1 MITSSISVIGAEAD
15 LRDILADIET
25 KFPYALEYVSAEI
38 RDALQKHLQSDLFGA
53 YTPEHY
59 TRRRGNTER
68 GRAIE
73 DEGNISSEIVGNS
86 LRFSYEPE
94 GENTPYNHQIF
105 GDHLIYILQKAEGYN
120 WGDNIPPR
128 PFWNSMIDDLKDGR
142 IMSAFANGMTAQ
154 GYTVTGT
161 QGIDGLDEYKI

>member
-38 RDALQKHLQSDLFGA
+38 RDALQKHWQSDLFGA

-86 LRFSYEPE
+86 LHFSYDSKRL
-94 GENTPYNHQIF
+94 IF
-105 GDHLIYILQKAEGYN
+105 YGIR
-120 WGDNIPPR
+120 IPP
-128 PFWNSMIDDLKDGR
+128 
-142 IMSAFANGMTAQ
+142 
-154 GYTVTGT
+154 
-161 QGIDGLDEYKI
+161 

>member
-1 MITSSISVIGAEAD
+1 MITSSISIIGAESD

-25 KFPYALEYVSAEI
+25 KFPYALELVSAEI
-38 RDALQKHLQSDLFGA
+38 RDALQEHLQSGLFNA
-53 YTPEHY
+53 YLPEHY

-73 DEGNISSEIVGNS
+73 EEDNMSSEIVGNS

-105 GDHLIYILQKAEGYN
+105 GDHLIYILQRAEGYN

-142 IMSAFANGMTAQ
+142 IMTAFANGMMAQ
-154 GYTVTGT
+154 GYQITDI

>member
-1 MITSSISVIGAEAD
+1 MSRRAK
-15 LRDILADIET
+15 IL
-25 KFPYALEYVSAEI
+25 
-38 RDALQKHLQSDLFGA
+38 
-53 YTPEHY
+53 
-59 TRRRGNTER
+59 
-68 GRAIE
+68 
-73 DEGNISSEIVGNS
+73 
-86 LRFSYEPE
+86 
-94 GENTPYNHQIF
+94 

-142 IMSAFANGMTAQ
+142 IMSAFANGMAAQ